1 MVKSLNWLSTQHLIN
16 WWSAAYLLAEGAV
29 GTDGDHF
36 ESLDCQLKVEAAL
49 MLS

>member
-1 MVKSLNWLSTQHLIN
+1 MGLEGGLQYAQVGAII
-16 WWSAAYLLAEGAV
+16 AYLLTEGAL
-29 GTDGDHF
+29 GNGGGHF

>member
-1 MVKSLNWLSTQHLIN
+1 VSGGGGVQHAYVGAII
-16 WWSAAYLLAEGAV
+16 AYLLTEGAV
-29 GTDGDHF
+29 GSGGGHF